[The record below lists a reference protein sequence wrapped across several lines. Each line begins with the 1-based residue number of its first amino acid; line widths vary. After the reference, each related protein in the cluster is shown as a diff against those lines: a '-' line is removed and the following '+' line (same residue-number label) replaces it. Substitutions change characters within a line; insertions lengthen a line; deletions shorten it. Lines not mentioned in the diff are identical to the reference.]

1 MDLGWGRPDPADRD
15 TAPRDVRP
23 LPGSPSHG
31 PAPLTVIVIGAAAT
45 LVLAGGSLG
54 QPGGTHMRRLPNA
67 LASALAK
74 LRDPWSSGRVP
85 SARWLRRGAVVEPLR
100 PEDPRVLGAYRMIGR
115 LGAGGMGRV
124 YLARSGGGRTV
135 AVKVVR
141 ADLAEDGEFRRRFRH
156 EVEVARAVS
165 GPYTAPVVDAD
176 TDGPLPW
183 LATAYVLGPSLED
196 VVAQHGPLPET
207 SVWALAGGLAEAL
220 RGIHGAGL
228 VHRDLKPSNILLTA
242 DGPRV
247 IDFGIAR
254 AIDGERLTST
264 GVVVGSPGFMSPEQ
278 AMGKVVGPEGDVF
291 SLGIVLAYSASGQ
304 MPFGMAAAASL
315 LYQVVHEQPDVS
327 GVPEALRAL
336 VVACLVKDPARRPT
350 PEQIADGVARL
361 GFSVVAGSWLP
372 TQVAST
378 IAQHAAR
385 ILDLD
390 TPPEGSSPV
399 ATARPSY
406 TPTQVVPSS
415 GGSGGADSASG
426 TSSRRRFLTAAATVG
441 AVGLIGGGAAYALMP
456 GGKQKPKPGP
466 TGSGTPAPRRTQ
478 WPGGVASATWAYPGG
493 DPKNSLVAASGGT
506 VILPQRRPVGLAAA
520 TGRVTWSDP
529 GTFRWTTGL
538 LPMLVTASAVVALDQ
553 KSRVIQADPATGK
566 PTWQWPQPSN
576 LAGIAAFVA
585 ADDKAI
591 YVFGSGSPT
600 TDGPDPGPGKRR
612 TVLLSIDI
620 GTRLERWRVPI
631 DGKKPVTLSLGTV
644 SDGHLAYTDDA
655 TNALNVR
662 DTADGRL
669 AWSVPV
675 EEGGALP
682 AVDNG
687 TVFTTDRH
695 VVAYTLAT
703 GRKKWT
709 ALSHSSD
716 VGFSAPQVKDG
727 VLYVSDGR
735 GVHALD
741 ASDGRQI
748 WSRNVDGG
756 TNGIDLVV
764 TDTGVYVTSDDQ
776 SNGVYALDRRTGEIV
791 WNFRTSQS
799 SASDGIWELADGGKC
814 IVACSA
820 GHVFGLPAV

>member
-1 MDLGWGRPDPADRD
+1 M
-15 TAPRDVRP
+15 
-23 LPGSPSHG
+23 
-31 PAPLTVIVIGAAAT
+31 
-45 LVLAGGSLG
+45 
-54 QPGGTHMRRLPNA
+54 
-67 LASALAK
+67 
-74 LRDPWSSGRVP
+74 
-85 SARWLRRGAVVEPLR
+85 
-100 PEDPRVLGAYRMIGR
+100 LGAYRMIGR

-176 TDGPLPW
+176 TEGPLPW

-291 SLGIVLAYSASGQ
+291 SLGVVLAYSASGQ
-304 MPFGMAAAASL
+304 MPFGMGAAASL

-336 VVACLVKDPARRPT
+336 VTACLVKDPARRPT
-350 PEQIADGVARL
+350 PEQIADGVAHL
-361 GFSVVAGSWLP
+361 GFSVVAGAWLP

-390 TPPEGSSPV
+390 TPPEGSTPV
-399 ATARPSY
+399 PAAGPSY
-406 TPTQVVPSS
+406 TPTQVVPPS
-415 GGSGGADSASG
+415 GGLVGAESAGG
-426 TSSRRRFLTAAATVG
+426 TPSRRRFLAVAATVG

-456 GGKQKPKPGP
+456 DGKPAPKPKPNP
-466 TGSGTPAPRRTQ
+466 TGSGTPTPRRTQ
-478 WPGGVASATWAYPGG
+478 WPGGVAPAMWAYSGG
-493 DPKNSLVAASGGT
+493 DPKNSLVAVSGST
-506 VILPQRRPVGLAAA
+506 VIVPQVPPVGLAVG
-520 TGRVTWSDP
+520 TGRRTWSGS
-529 GTFRWTTGL
+529 GTFGWPTGMI
-538 LPMLVTASAVVALDQ
+538 PMLVTASAFVALDQ
-553 KSRVIQADPATGK
+553 KSHVIQVDPATGK
-566 PTWQWPQPSN
+566 PTWQWPKPSN
-576 LAGIAAFVA
+576 LAGIATFIA

-620 GTRLERWRVPI
+620 GAKRERWRVPL
-631 DGKKPVTLSLGTV
+631 DGKKPVTVSLGTV
-644 SDGHLAYTDDA
+644 SGGYLVYTDDA
-655 TNALNVR
+655 TNTLSVR
-662 DTADGRL
+662 DTANGRL
-669 AWSVPV
+669 AWSAAI
-675 EEGGALP
+675 EEGATLP
-682 AVDNG
+682 TVDNG
-687 TVFTTDRH
+687 TVFASSWH

-703 GRKKWT
+703 GRKKWS

-716 VGFSAPQVKDG
+716 GTFSAPRVKDG

-735 GVHALD
+735 GVRALD

-791 WNFRTSQS
+791 WNFRTSQIS
-799 SASDGIWELADGGKC
+799 TTEGLWELADGGKC
-814 IVACSA
+814 IVACTA
-820 GHVFGLPAV
+820 GHVYGLPSV

>member
-1 MDLGWGRPDPADRD
+1 M
-15 TAPRDVRP
+15 
-23 LPGSPSHG
+23 
-31 PAPLTVIVIGAAAT
+31 
-45 LVLAGGSLG
+45 
-54 QPGGTHMRRLPNA
+54 
-67 LASALAK
+67 
-74 LRDPWSSGRVP
+74 
-85 SARWLRRGAVVEPLR
+85 
-100 PEDPRVLGAYRMIGR
+100 LGAYRMIGR

-176 TDGPLPW
+176 TEGPLPW
-183 LATAYVLGPSLED
+183 LATTYVLGPSLED
-196 VVAQHGPLPET
+196 VIAQHGPLPET

-291 SLGIVLAYSASGQ
+291 SLGVVLAYSASGQ
-304 MPFGMAAAASL
+304 MPFGMGAAASL

-336 VVACLVKDPARRPT
+336 VAACLVKDPAQRPT

-361 GFSVVAGSWLP
+361 GFSVVAGAWLP
-372 TQVAST
+372 AQVAST

-399 ATARPSY
+399 PAAGPSY
-406 TPTQVVPSS
+406 TPTQVVPPS
-415 GGSGGADSASG
+415 GGRVGAEPAGG
-426 TSSRRRFLTAAATVG
+426 TPTRRRFLAGAAVVG
-441 AVGLIGGGAAYALMP
+441 ALGVAGGGAAYALMP
-456 GGKQKPKPGP
+456 GGRPTPKPRP
-466 TGSGTPAPRRTQ
+466 TGSGTPAPRRTRF
-478 WPGGVASATWAYPGG
+478 PGGVAPALWAYTGG
-493 DPKNSLVAASGGT
+493 DPKNSLVAVSGST
-506 VILPQRRPVGLAAA
+506 VILPQVPPVGLSVT
-520 TGRVTWSDP
+520 TGRRTWSGP
-529 GTFRWTTGL
+529 RAFAWPTGL
-538 LPMLVTASAVVALDQ
+538 IPMLVTESAFVALDRT
-553 KSRVIQADPATGK
+553 SHVIQVDPATGR
-566 PTWQWPQPSN
+566 PTWQWPRPSN

-591 YVFGSGSPT
+591 YAFGSGSPT
-600 TDGPDPGPGKRR
+600 TNGPDPGPGKRR

-620 GTRLERWRVPI
+620 GTRRERWRVPL
-631 DGKKPVTLSLGTV
+631 DGKKPVTLSMGTV
-644 SDGHLAYTDDA
+644 SGDHLVYTDDA
-655 TNALNVR
+655 TNALHVR

-675 EEGGALP
+675 EEGGYLP
-682 AVDNG
+682 AVDDG
-687 TVFTTDRH
+687 TVFANSRH
-695 VVAYTLAT
+695 VAAYALA
-703 GRKKWT
+703 GGGKKWT
-709 ALSHSSD
+709 ALSHDSD
-716 VGFSAPQVKDG
+716 RAFSAPRVRDG
-727 VLYVSDGR
+727 VLYVGDDR
-735 GVHALD
+735 GVHALS
-741 ASDGRQI
+741 ASDGRKV
-748 WSRNVDGG
+748 WSRNIGGG
-756 TNGIDLVV
+756 TNGMDLVV
-764 TDTGVYVTSDDQ
+764 TETGVYVASGDQ
-776 SNGVYALDRRTGEIV
+776 SSGVYALDRRTGEIL
-791 WNFRTSQS
+791 WNFRTSQIS
-799 SASDGIWELADGGKC
+799 KTEDLWVLADGGKC
-814 IVACSA
+814 IVACTA